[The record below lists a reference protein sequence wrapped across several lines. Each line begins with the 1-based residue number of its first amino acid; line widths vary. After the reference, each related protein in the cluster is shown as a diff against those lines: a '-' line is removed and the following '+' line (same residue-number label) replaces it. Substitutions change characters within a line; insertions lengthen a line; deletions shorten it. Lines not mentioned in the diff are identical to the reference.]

1 MGFKDLV
8 SSVSTLSSA
17 VGELAGDKLS
27 EWMVDYKKATDT
39 LETLG
44 FEIGNFTVG
53 MGLLPEIHT
62 TLTGKIANIQNDR
75 IERLMAEHKDH
86 VSTVTLL
93 KGLLLAK
100 RVADH
105 IQGRLES
112 VTLHITLGVPPHVNV
127 EIH

>member
-1 MGFKDLV
+1 MGFKDLM
-8 SSVSTLSSA
+8 SNVSTLSSA

-27 EWMVDYKKATDT
+27 EWMADYKKATDT

-62 TLTGKIANIQNDR
+62 TLTGKIAHIQKDR
-75 IERLMAEHKDH
+75 IEQLMAKHDDH

-105 IQGRLES
+105 VQGRLES
-112 VTLHITLGVPPHVNV
+112 VTLHITLGIPPHVNV

>member
-1 MGFKDLV
+1 MGFKDLM
-8 SSVSTLSSA
+8 SNVSTLSAA

-27 EWMVDYKKATDT
+27 EWMADYKKATDT

-62 TLTGKIANIQNDR
+62 TLTGKIANIQKDR
-75 IERLMAEHKDH
+75 IEQLMANHDDH

-93 KGLLLAK
+93 KALLLAK

-105 IQGRLES
+105 IEGRLES